1 MEKVNLLVAFGAGL
15 LSFLSPCILPLIP
28 GYLGFISGLSLEEL
42 KNQADSHQK
51 IWRGALFFTAGF
63 SLVFILLG
71 TSMTFLGSF
80 LNSSLFWLNKIAGL
94 FLILLG
100 LNLLGVFKLK
110 IFNLEKKFHLKKVNG
125 SHSLAFLLG
134 CAFAF
139 GWSPCIGPILASI
152 LVIAANQQTALS
164 GALLLTAYSAGLA
177 VPFLLT
183 ALAINKFL
191 TYFTKIK
198 KALAVVTFLTGFLL
212 LLIGGL
218 LLSGNFGGGM
228 PGL

>member
-1 MEKVNLLVAFGAGL
+1 MEKINFLVAFGAGL

-42 KNQADSHQK
+42 KNNSASQQK
-51 IWRGALFFTAGF
+51 IWRGALFFVAGF

-71 TSMTFLGSF
+71 TSVSYLGTFF
-80 LNSSLFWLNKIAGL
+80 NSSLFWLNKIAGV

-100 LNLLGVFKLK
+100 LNLTGVFKFKL
-110 IFNLEKKFHLKKVNG
+110 FNFEKKFQLKKING
-125 SHSLAFLLG
+125 SLWLSFLLG

-152 LVIAANQQTALS
+152 LVMAANQQTAWA

-177 VPFLLT
+177 LPFLLA

-191 TYFTKIK
+191 TYFIKFK
-198 KALAVVTFLTGFLL
+198 KALFIVSFLTGFLL
-212 LLIGGL
+212 IFVGIL
-218 LLSGNFGGGM
+218 LLSGNFGGGNI
-228 PGL
+228 GL